1 MKVWVVR
8 DGERGQETEVRVH
21 SSVDGAGRHIKEF
34 LSPSNVDG
42 DFYEDFSEIELDA
55 LKAAIASPGAELIMR
70 WWSCIGHK
78 CSHLNII
85 YEELEL
91 EP

>member
-8 DGERGQETEVRVH
+8 DGQRGEETSTRLHTTVE
-21 SSVDGAGRHIKEF
+21 GAGKHIKEF
-34 LSPSNVDG
+34 LSSPNVDG
-42 DFYEDFSEIELDA
+42 DFYENFSEIELDA
-55 LKAAIASPGAELIMR
+55 LQLAIDSPGAELIMR